1 MKTVNL
7 WHLVQMK
14 TSKLI
19 KGIIFTVS
27 LLLPLSF
34 SAQALA
40 NSSKGEI
47 RTLTIE
53 QAEALKKHKTQA
65 KRSKTAQKSSNKTTA
80 RSSNK
85 TSKKSSKKAAPR
97 KNTAKAH
104 SKKSSGKRTVAK
116 KTPIRNTTAK
126 ERAIQSEYVTAPY
139 DYSDENPLLATTPTL
154 IAQRRYF
161 SDAERAIKSG
171 DTDTALSIQSN
182 YLKGYPLSLWID
194 YWYLANSM
202 DVSKYP
208 KVKQFIKS
216 KVHQE
221 LGELLKKKYI
231 EYLSSVGQYKL
242 VSDLIGKKPFDDDI
256 EMTKPQ
262 QALQC
267 RFYEARWQQGI
278 ADVTASAFASKM
290 YLKLSPYP
298 SSCAGLIYLWGQNG
312 YLDDKVLLEKFERAY
327 ITRKYTETTRAMAA
341 SLEQSQFASR
351 VAQEMSLYDNPSD
364 VLSLEPV
371 EGDENNKRTAV
382 LAFKRFANLDPKSAT
397 PSFETFADK
406 FKISD
411 TERLEIFQIIAK
423 GFLSRQS
430 TLEEVQW
437 VDRNLPAV
445 VWSEEI
451 KLMRMRRAIWFAQWQ
466 IVYDLYDH
474 LTEQDKN
481 AVNWRYWKA
490 RAAREIGH
498 KKESR
503 TLMTKVAKDRSFFG
517 FLAAQE
523 LSLRMPF
530 NHEHLSDRAKWPQ
543 TVAKNK
549 ACVRFFE
556 FRALKDS
563 NAAIEWREIAKT
575 GSNDEAMLM
584 AEWALSTGNISY
596 AISSVVAGQRW
607 SALDY
612 RFPKPFLNL
621 YQKYSGYTNV
631 PVSFLY
637 GISRQESM
645 LNPDIKSP
653 VGAVGLM
660 QLMPGTAR
668 MVSKKNNWSYS
679 GTGDLIV
686 PENNIRLGSA
696 YLREML
702 DRFDNNRILAAAAY
716 NAGPGRI
723 NIWKSKDGRGRDAA
737 MYVENIPFNETRQYV
752 QNVLL
757 YDTIYKKLL
766 TGQESRLLNSSELS
780 YRY

>member
-1 MKTVNL
+1 MKL
-7 WHLVQMK
+7 
-14 TSKLI
+14 SKLT
-19 KGIIFTVS
+19 KGILFTFS
-27 LLLPLSF
+27 FLLPLSF
-34 SAQALA
+34 NTQAAAQ
-40 NSSKGEI
+40 SSQGQI

-53 QAEALKKHKTQA
+53 QAEALKKHK
-65 KRSKTAQKSSNKTTA
+65 
-80 RSSNK
+80 
-85 TSKKSSKKAAPR
+85 
-97 KNTAKAH
+97 
-104 SKKSSGKRTVAK
+104 SSGKRHSTATRSSKQATKKSTK
-116 KTPIRNTTAK
+116 KTAAANRKNTKSHAKRTQANHKNSKNSKSTALKQNRAPVRTTTAK
-126 ERAIQSEYVTAPY
+126 ERAIASDYVTAPV
-139 DYSDENPLLATTPTL
+139 DYNDENPLIPTTPEL
-154 IAQRRYF
+154 LLQRKYF
-161 SDAERAIKSG
+161 AEAERAIKGG
-171 DTDTALSIQSN
+171 DSASALSIQNS
-182 YLKGYPLSLWID
+182 YLRDYPLSLWID
-194 YWYLANSM
+194 YWYLSTSM

-208 KVKQFIKS
+208 QVKQFINS

-231 EYLSSVGQYKL
+231 EYLSSVGQYRL
-242 VSDLIGKKPFDDDI
+242 VSELIGKKPFNDDM

-267 RFYEARWQQGI
+267 RFYEARWAQGI

-290 YLKLSPYP
+290 YLQLTPYP

-312 YLDDKVLLEKFERAY
+312 YLDEKVMLEKFERAY
-327 ITRKYTETTRAMAA
+327 ITKNYSETTRSLAA

-351 VAQEMSLYDNPSD
+351 VAQEMSLYDNPSA
-364 VLSLEPV
+364 VLNLDYI
-371 EGDENNKRTAV
+371 EGDENTQRTAV
-382 LAFKRFANLDPKSAT
+382 LAFKRFANLEPKSAT
-397 PSFETFADK
+397 PAFEAFADK
-406 FKISD
+406 FRISD

-430 TLEEVQW
+430 TEDEVQW
-437 VDRNLPAV
+437 VDKNLPAV

-451 KLMRMRRAIWFAQWQ
+451 KLMRMRKAIWFAQWQ

-474 LTEQDKN
+474 LTEIDKN

-490 RAAREIGH
+490 RAAREIGK

-503 TLMTKVAKDRSFFG
+503 TLMAKVAKDRSFFG

-523 LSLRMPF
+523 MSLKMPF
-530 NHEHLSDRAKWPQ
+530 NHEHLSKSAQWPQ

-549 ACVRFFE
+549 AAVRFFE

-563 NAAIEWREIAKT
+563 NASIEWREIAKT
-575 GSNDEAMLM
+575 GTNDEAMLM

-621 YQKYSGYTNV
+621 YQKYSSYSNV

-668 MVSKKNNWSYS
+668 MVSRKNNWAYS

-696 YLREML
+696 YLRDML
-702 DRFDNNRILAAAAY
+702 DRFGNNRILASAAY

-723 NIWKSKDGRGRDAA
+723 NIWQSKDGKMRDAA
-737 MYVENIPFNETRQYV
+737 MYVENIPFKETRQYV

-766 TGQESRLLNSSELS
+766 TGQEDRLLNSNELG

>member
-1 MKTVNL
+1 MKTN
-7 WHLVQMK
+7 
-14 TSKLI
+14 KLI
-19 KGIIFTVS
+19 KGIIFTFS

-34 SAQALA
+34 NTQAQA
-40 NSSKGEI
+40 NSSKGQI

-53 QAEALKKHKTQA
+53 QAEALKHHKSSAKRSSAKKSTAQKKSSKSRKATASNKKTAHSSTKKSRKKNTKTQA
-65 KRSKTAQKSSNKTTA
+65 KTRVRTT
-80 RSSNK
+80 
-85 TSKKSSKKAAPR
+85 
-97 KNTAKAH
+97 
-104 SKKSSGKRTVAK
+104 
-116 KTPIRNTTAK
+116 TPQ
-126 ERAIQSEYVTAPY
+126 ERAIQSEYVTAPF
-139 DYSDENPLLATTPTL
+139 DFSDENPLIATTPTL
-154 IAQRRYF
+154 IAQRKYF
-161 SDAERAIKSG
+161 ADAERAIKSG
-171 DTDTALSIQSN
+171 DTDTALSIQNN
-182 YLKGYPLSLWID
+182 YLRNYPLSLWID
-194 YWYLANSM
+194 YWYLANNM

-208 KVKQFIKS
+208 QVKQFINS

-221 LGELLKKKYI
+221 LGLLLKSKYI

-242 VSDLIGKKPFDDDI
+242 VSDLIGKKPFQDDS
-256 EMTKPQ
+256 EMAKSQ

-267 RFYEARWQQGI
+267 RFYEVRWQQGI
-278 ADVTASAFASKM
+278 ADVTAAAFASKM
-290 YLKLSPYP
+290 YLQLSPYP

-312 YLDDKVLLEKFERAY
+312 YLDDKVQLEKFERAY
-327 ITRKYTETTRAMAA
+327 ITKNYTETTRSLAHG
-341 SLEQSQFASR
+341 LEQTQFASR
-351 VAQEMSLYDNPSD
+351 VAQEMSLYDNPAA
-364 VLSLEPV
+364 VLSLDYV
-371 EGDENNKRTAV
+371 EGDENTQRTAV
-382 LAFKRFANLDPKSAT
+382 LAFKRFANIDPKSAT
-397 PSFETFADK
+397 PAFEAFAEK

-430 TLEEVQW
+430 TEEEVQW

-451 KLMRMRRAIWFAQWQ
+451 KIMRMRKAIWFAQWQ

-474 LTEQDKN
+474 LTELDKN

-490 RAAREIGH
+490 RAAREIGRTQ
-498 KKESR
+498 ESKS
-503 TLMTKVAKDRSFFG
+503 LMAKVAKDRSFFG

-523 LSLRMPF
+523 LSLKMPF
-530 NHEHLSDRAKWPQ
+530 NHEHLSKSAQWPQ

-549 ACVRFFE
+549 AAVRFFE

-575 GSNDEAMLM
+575 GTNDEAMLM

-612 RFPKPFLNL
+612 RFPKPFLTL
-621 YQKYSGYTNV
+621 YQKYSSYSNV
-631 PVSFLY
+631 PISFLY

-660 QLMPGTAR
+660 QLMPGTAK

-679 GTGDLIV
+679 GTGDLVV

-696 YLREML
+696 YLRDML

-723 NIWKSKDGRGRDAA
+723 NIWKSKDGKGRDAA
-737 MYVENIPFNETRQYV
+737 MYVENIPFKETRQYV

-766 TGQESRLLNSSELS
+766 TGQEDRLLNSNELG

>member
-1 MKTVNL
+1 MAPCRMKTN
-7 WHLVQMK
+7 
-14 TSKLI
+14 KLI
-19 KGIIFTVS
+19 KGIIFTFS

-34 SAQALA
+34 NIQAQA
-40 NSSKGEI
+40 NNSKGQI

-53 QAEALKKHKTQA
+53 QAEALKHHKSSAKRSTAKKSKAQKKSSKSRKATASNKKTAHSSTKKSTKKNTKTQA
-65 KRSKTAQKSSNKTTA
+65 KTRVRTT
-80 RSSNK
+80 
-85 TSKKSSKKAAPR
+85 
-97 KNTAKAH
+97 
-104 SKKSSGKRTVAK
+104 
-116 KTPIRNTTAK
+116 TPQ
-126 ERAIQSEYVTAPY
+126 ERAIQSEYVTAPF
-139 DYSDENPLLATTPTL
+139 DYSDENPLITTTPTL
-154 IAQRRYF
+154 IAQRKYF

-171 DTDTALSIQSN
+171 DTDTALSIQNN
-182 YLKGYPLSLWID
+182 YLRNYPLSLWID
-194 YWYLANSM
+194 YWYLANNM
-202 DVSKYP
+202 DVSKFP
-208 KVKQFIKS
+208 QVKQFINS

-221 LGELLKKKYI
+221 LGLLLKSKYI

-242 VSDLIGKKPFDDDI
+242 VSDLIGKKPFLDDS
-256 EMTKPQ
+256 EMTKTQ

-278 ADVTASAFASKM
+278 ADVTAAAFASKM
-290 YLKLSPYP
+290 YLQLSPYP
-298 SSCAGLIYLWGQNG
+298 SSCAGLVCLWGQNG
-312 YLDDKVLLEKFERAY
+312 YLDDKVQLEKFERAY
-327 ITRKYTETTRAMAA
+327 ITKNYSETTRSLAQG
-341 SLEQSQFASR
+341 LEQTQFAPR
-351 VAQEMSLYDNPSD
+351 VAQEMSLYDNPAA
-364 VLSLEPV
+364 VLSLDYV
-371 EGDENNKRTAV
+371 ESDENTQRTAV

-397 PSFETFADK
+397 PAFEAFANK

-430 TLEEVQW
+430 TEEEVQW

-451 KLMRMRRAIWFAQWQ
+451 KIMRMRKAIWFAQWQ

-474 LTEQDKN
+474 LTDLDKN
-481 AVNWRYWKA
+481 AINWRYWKA
-490 RAAREIGH
+490 RSAREIGRTQ
-498 KKESR
+498 ESKS
-503 TLMTKVAKDRSFFG
+503 LMAKVAKDRSFFG

-523 LSLRMPF
+523 LSARMPF
-530 NHEHLSDRAKWPQ
+530 NHEHLSKSARWPQ

-549 ACVRFFE
+549 AAVRFFE

-575 GSNDEAMLM
+575 GTNDEAMLM

-621 YQKYSGYTNV
+621 YQKYSSYTNV
-631 PVSFLY
+631 PISFLY

-660 QLMPGTAR
+660 QLMPGTAK
-668 MVSKKNNWSYS
+668 MVSRKNNWSYS
-679 GTGDLIV
+679 GTGDLVV

-696 YLREML
+696 YLRDML

-723 NIWKSKDGRGRDAA
+723 NIWKSKDGKGRDAA
-737 MYVENIPFNETRQYV
+737 MYVENIPFKETRQYV

-766 TGQESRLLNSSELS
+766 TGQEDRLLNSNELG

>member
-1 MKTVNL
+1 MAPCRMKTN
-7 WHLVQMK
+7 
-14 TSKLI
+14 KLI
-19 KGIIFTVS
+19 KGIIFTFS

-34 SAQALA
+34 NIQAQA
-40 NSSKGEI
+40 NNSKGQI

-53 QAEALKKHKTQA
+53 QAEALKHHKSSAKRSTAKKSKAQKKSSKSRKATASNKKTAHSSTKKSTKKNTKTQA
-65 KRSKTAQKSSNKTTA
+65 KTRVRTT
-80 RSSNK
+80 
-85 TSKKSSKKAAPR
+85 
-97 KNTAKAH
+97 
-104 SKKSSGKRTVAK
+104 
-116 KTPIRNTTAK
+116 TPQ
-126 ERAIQSEYVTAPY
+126 ERAIQSEYVTAPF
-139 DYSDENPLLATTPTL
+139 DYSDENPLITTTPTL
-154 IAQRRYF
+154 IAQRKYF

-171 DTDTALSIQSN
+171 DTDTALSIQNN
-182 YLKGYPLSLWID
+182 YLRNYPLSLWID
-194 YWYLANSM
+194 YWYLANNM
-202 DVSKYP
+202 DVSKFP
-208 KVKQFIKS
+208 QVKQFINS

-221 LGELLKKKYI
+221 LGLLLKSKYI

-242 VSDLIGKKPFDDDI
+242 VSDLIGKKPFLDDS
-256 EMTKPQ
+256 EMSKPQ

-278 ADVTASAFASKM
+278 ADVTAAAFASKM
-290 YLKLSPYP
+290 YLQLSPYP
-298 SSCAGLIYLWGQNG
+298 SSCAGLIDLWGQNG
-312 YLDDKVLLEKFERAY
+312 YLDDKVQLEKFERAY
-327 ITRKYTETTRAMAA
+327 ITKNYSETTRSLAQG
-341 SLEQSQFASR
+341 LEQTQFAPR
-351 VAQEMSLYDNPSD
+351 VAQEMSLYDNPAA
-364 VLSLEPV
+364 VLSLEYV
-371 EGDENNKRTAV
+371 EGDENAQRTAV

-397 PSFETFADK
+397 PAFEAFANK

-430 TLEEVQW
+430 TEEEVQW

-451 KLMRMRRAIWFAQWQ
+451 KIMRMRKAIWFAQWQ

-474 LTEQDKN
+474 LSDLDKN
-481 AVNWRYWKA
+481 AINWRYWKA
-490 RAAREIGH
+490 RSAREIGRTQ
-498 KKESR
+498 ESKS
-503 TLMTKVAKDRSFFG
+503 LMAKVAKDRSFFG

-523 LSLRMPF
+523 LSARMPF
-530 NHEHLSDRAKWPQ
+530 NHEHLSKSARWPQ

-549 ACVRFFE
+549 AAVRFFE

-575 GSNDEAMLM
+575 GTNDEAMLM

-621 YQKYSGYTNV
+621 YQKYSSYTNV
-631 PVSFLY
+631 PISFLY

-660 QLMPGTAR
+660 QLMPGTAK
-668 MVSKKNNWSYS
+668 MVSRKNNWSYS
-679 GTGDLIV
+679 GTGDLVV

-696 YLREML
+696 YLRDML

-723 NIWKSKDGRGRDAA
+723 NIWKSKDGKGRDAA
-737 MYVENIPFNETRQYV
+737 MYVENIPFKETRQYV

-766 TGQESRLLNSSELS
+766 TGQEDRLLNSNELG

>member
-1 MKTVNL
+1 MKHN
-7 WHLVQMK
+7 
-14 TSKLI
+14 KLI
-19 KGIIFTVS
+19 KGILFTFS

-34 SAQALA
+34 NSQALA
-40 NSSKGEI
+40 NNSKGQI

-53 QAEALKKHKTQA
+53 QAEALKHHKSSAKKSTAKSSSTKKSTVQ
-65 KRSKTAQKSSNKTTA
+65 KRS
-80 RSSNK
+80 
-85 TSKKSSKKAAPR
+85 SKKSSASNKKSAHNSAK
-97 KNTAKAH
+97 KNSKKTAKTQTKAPV
-104 SKKSSGKRTVAK
+104 RT
-116 KTPIRNTTAK
+116 TTAK
-126 ERAIQSEYVTAPY
+126 ERAIQSDYVTAPF
-139 DYSDENPLLATTPTL
+139 DYSDENPLIATTPTL
-154 IAQRRYF
+154 ISQRKYF
-161 SDAERAIKSG
+161 ADAERAIKSG
-171 DTDTALSIQSN
+171 DIDTALSIQNN
-182 YLKGYPLSLWID
+182 YLRNYPLSLWID
-194 YWYLANSM
+194 YWYLANNM

-208 KVKQFIKS
+208 QVKQFINS

-221 LGELLKKKYI
+221 LGEMLKKKYI
-231 EYLSSVGQYKL
+231 EYLASVGQYKL
-242 VSDLIGKKPFDDDI
+242 VSDLIGKKPFPDDSD
-256 EMTKPQ
+256 MTKP
-262 QALQC
+262 LQC

-278 ADVTASAFASKM
+278 ADVTAAAFASKM
-290 YLKLSPYP
+290 YLQLSPYP
-298 SSCAGLIYLWGQNG
+298 SSCAGLIYVWGQNG
-312 YLDDKVLLEKFERAY
+312 YLDEKVQLEKFERAY
-327 ITRKYTETTRAMAA
+327 ITRNYTETTRSLAA
-341 SLEQSQFASR
+341 GLEQSQFAPR
-351 VAQEMSLYDNPSD
+351 VAQEMSLYDNPAS
-364 VLSLEPV
+364 VLTLDYV
-371 EGDENNKRTAV
+371 EGDENTQRTAV

-397 PSFETFADK
+397 PAFEAFANK

-430 TLEEVQW
+430 TEEEVQW

-451 KLMRMRRAIWFAQWQ
+451 KLMRMRKAIWFAQWQ

-474 LTEQDKN
+474 LTDLDKN
-481 AVNWRYWKA
+481 AINWRYWKA
-490 RAAREIGH
+490 RAAREIGRTQ
-498 KKESR
+498 ESK

-523 LSLRMPF
+523 ISARMPF
-530 NHEHLSDRAKWPQ
+530 NHEHLSKTAQWPQ

-549 ACVRFFE
+549 AAVRFFE

-575 GSNDEAMLM
+575 GTNDEAMLM

-621 YQKYSGYTNV
+621 YQKYSSYSNV
-631 PVSFLY
+631 PISFLY

-660 QLMPGTAR
+660 QLMPGTAK
-668 MVSKKNNWSYS
+668 MVSKKNNWSYA
-679 GTGDLIV
+679 GTGDLVV

-696 YLREML
+696 YLRDML

-723 NIWKSKDGRGRDAA
+723 NIWKSKDGKGRDAA
-737 MYVENIPFNETRQYV
+737 MYVENIPFKETRQYV

-766 TGQESRLLNSSELS
+766 TGQEDRLLNSNELG